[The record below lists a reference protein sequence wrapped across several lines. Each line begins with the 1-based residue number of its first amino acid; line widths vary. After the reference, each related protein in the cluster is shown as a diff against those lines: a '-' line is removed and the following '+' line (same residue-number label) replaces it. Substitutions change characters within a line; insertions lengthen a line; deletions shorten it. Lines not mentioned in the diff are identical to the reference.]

1 MYINSNSK
9 KRQNP
14 KVLDLELLQKL
25 HAESAAFIEGN
36 EPEVVAS
43 LKTEVQRYRTVLENI
58 AQGVCFFNGKQQLIL
73 CNNRY
78 AEMYHLKPEDI
89 PLGTTLREIIARRT
103 AAGTGPAVGVEDYLS
118 ESTVINQTSSH
129 ATRTTKLADGR
140 EIAMWNQHMPDGG
153 WVSTHDDI
161 TEGKKKSTSLQTLID
176 WVPEILFVKDIES
189 KFLVANEATATDLS
203 LVESVQPVTREKLI
217 GKSDF
222 DFYPLEVAKQFRD
235 TELKIMLSGQ
245 RVHDLQEPTVDRFGN
260 TKWISM
266 TKVPLRNDDG
276 EIFGL
281 VGIGRDITEQK
292 KEDVLRDGQAAILE
306 MIAMSAPI
314 TKILDQLVHLI
325 ETQMTGI
332 ICSILLLD
340 NDGIHLR
347 HGSAPHLPVDYCK
360 AIDGLAIG
368 PNVGSCGT
376 AAYLQKPVIV
386 SDIVTDPLWA
396 DYRDLAAQHNLR
408 SCWSTP
414 ILSHEGGVLGT
425 LAMYSTKTREPTAA
439 DMRLINVST
448 RIAGIALQRKL
459 AEDRIQFLATHDAL
473 THLPNRAL
481 LKDRLAQ
488 AISHAERNDCCVSV
502 IFIDLD
508 KFKDI
513 NDSLGHNAGD
523 ELLKT
528 VAKRMVNCVRTVD
541 TVVRLGGDEFVIVLS
556 DQPKNIDATVEV
568 LHRIRNSIAEHIC
581 LEGHDLSVTSSIG
594 LANYPAD
601 GTDADTLLANA
612 DAAMYRAKET
622 GRDNFQFYTPELN
635 VSVHSKFLMQ
645 EELRE
650 AVNRSEL
657 FLDYQPQ
664 VDMRTGKIFA
674 VEALVRWNHP
684 KMGLISP
691 AKFIPLAEET
701 GIIVVIGDWVLHT
714 ACNQNKAWQD
724 AGLPPINVCVNVSA
738 RQFKEKNWVQRVS
751 NALLESGLAA
761 QHLELEITESLI
773 MQDADQAV
781 TMMMEI
787 QKLGVQIA
795 IDDFGTGYS
804 SLSALKNFPVARL
817 NIDKSFVD
825 EIANNE
831 KDKSVA
837 SAVIMLG
844 QKLNMRVIA
853 EGVETDEQI
862 QFLRDNNCDEMQGY
876 HFSKPVSSAAV
887 EQLLKN
893 SDTKIQMLTS
903 QSDADAR

>member
-1 MYINSNSK
+1 MYINSKPK
-9 KRQNP
+9 KHPNP
-14 KVLDLELLQKL
+14 KDLDLEVLQKL
-25 HAESAAFIEGN
+25 HAESLAFIEGN
-36 EPEVVAS
+36 EQDTVAS
-43 LKTEVQRYRTVLENI
+43 LKAEVLRYQTVLENI
-58 AQGVCFFNGKQQLIL
+58 TQGVCFYNGAQQLML
-73 CNNRY
+73 CNSLY

-89 PLGTTLREIIARRT
+89 PLGITLREVVERR
-103 AAGTGPAVGVEDYLS
+103 AAVGTNPAMGIEDYLS
-118 ESTVINQTSSH
+118 ESTVINQTSAP

-161 TEGKKKSTSLQTLID
+161 TEGKKNSTSLQTLID
-176 WVPEILFVKDIES
+176 WVPEILFVKDTES
-189 KFLVANEATATDLS
+189 RFLVANEATVADLLLVDRVGPAT
-203 LVESVQPVTREKLI
+203 RANLI
-217 GKSDF
+217 GKTDF
-222 DFYPLEVAKQFRD
+222 DLYPKEVAQKFRD
-235 TELKIMLSGQ
+235 SEINIMQSGE
-245 RVHDLQEPTVDRFGN
+245 RVLDLQEPTVDRFGH

-276 EIFGL
+276 EVFGL
-281 VGIGRDITEQK
+281 IGIGRDITLQK
-292 KEDVLRDGQAAILE
+292 KENTLRDEQAAILE
-306 MIAMSAPI
+306 LIATSAHI

-325 ETQMTGI
+325 ESQLDGI
-332 ICSILLLD
+332 TCSILLLD
-340 NDGIHLR
+340 GDGIHLR
-347 HGSAPHLPVDYCK
+347 HGSAPNLPEAYCK
-360 AIDGLAIG
+360 AIDGTQIG

-376 AAYLQKPVIV
+376 AAFLQKPVIV
-386 SDIVTDPLWA
+386 SDIQTDPLWEN
-396 DYRDLAAQHNLR
+396 YKGLAQQHNLR

-414 ILSHEGGVLGT
+414 ILSHDGGVLGT
-425 LAMYSTKTREPTAA
+425 LALYSATVREPTTT

-459 AEDRIQFLATHDAL
+459 DEDRIQFLATHDAL
-473 THLPNRAL
+473 THLPNRGL

-488 AISHAERNDCCVSV
+488 AISHAQRNDCCVSV

-508 KFKDI
+508 KFKEI

-528 VAKRMVNCVRTVD
+528 VAKRMVACVRTVD

-568 LHRIRNSIAEHIC
+568 LHRIRSSIAESIC
-581 LEGHDLSVTSSIG
+581 LEGHEFSVTSSIG
-594 LANYPAD
+594 LATYPTD
-601 GTDADTLLANA
+601 GIDADSLLANA
-612 DAAMYRAKET
+612 DAAMYRAKAT

-657 FLDYQPQ
+657 VLDYQPE
-664 VDMRTGKIFA
+664 VDMRSGKIFA

-684 KMGLISP
+684 KLGMIPP
-691 AKFIPLAEET
+691 ADFIPLAEET
-701 GIIVVIGDWVLHT
+701 GIIVAIGDWVLHT
-714 ACNQNKAWQD
+714 ACKQNKAWQD
-724 AGLPPINVCVNVSA
+724 AGLPPINICVNVSA
-738 RQFKEKNWVQRVS
+738 RQFKEKNWVSRVS
-751 NALLESGLAA
+751 HALAASGLEAK
-761 QHLELEITESLI
+761 HLELEITESLI

-781 TMMMEI
+781 SMMVEI

-817 NIDKSFVD
+817 KIDKSFVA

-862 QFLRDNNCDEMQGY
+862 NFLRDNNCDEMQGY
-876 HFSKPVSSAAV
+876 HFSRPVSAKAV
-887 EQLLKN
+887 EQLLKHT
-893 SDTKIQMLTS
+893 DTKIQMVSTK
-903 QSDADAR
+903 